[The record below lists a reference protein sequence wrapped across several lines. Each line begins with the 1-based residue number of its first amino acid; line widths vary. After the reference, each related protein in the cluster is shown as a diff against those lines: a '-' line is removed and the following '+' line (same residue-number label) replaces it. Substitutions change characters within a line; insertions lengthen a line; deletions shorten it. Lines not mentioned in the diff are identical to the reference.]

1 MIRIKVDNQNI
12 EVKEGTPVILAARQ
26 AGVEIPAMCW
36 REGKEHITSCMICL
50 VKDVSANKLIPSCSV
65 AAKDGME
72 IITMDAEIHE
82 ARKTALDLLLS
93 EHVGDCVAP
102 CQVTCPANMNI
113 PLMNRLL
120 AKGDFENALKIIKRD
135 IALPAVFGRVC
146 PAPCEGACRR
156 KSINEPVS
164 ICLLKRA
171 AGDDDLGKEKNYL
184 PERAAEK
191 NKKVCIIG
199 AGPAGLSA
207 AYFLQLR
214 GYDVEVFDRNAKPG
228 GSLKREVESGILPL
242 EILEK
247 EIDIIKKLGVVF
259 KMKTEVSPEFFT
271 QLRSSFDAVVIT
283 TGSGNSGTENWGLE
297 MSGKG
302 IMADNKTYQ
311 AGTSG
316 IFVTGSAL
324 RPAKMAIKALGQ
336 GKEAAFSVDQFL
348 QNKKVTGE
356 FFMFNSR
363 FGKLLAV
370 EYAEYLKESVEG
382 PRIRPE
388 TISDGFTR
396 EQVMQEAAR
405 CLRCDCREIDNC
417 KLRIYSDLY
426 GADQGRFRSE
436 ERKVIQKYFQHE
448 TVVYEPAKCIKC
460 GICVDITAEY
470 SEDFGFTFIGRGFDV
485 EVGMPFTNNLK
496 EGLKKVAIE
505 AANACP
511 TGALS
516 EKEKGFEKKGI

>member
-1 MIRIKVDNQNI
+1 MVRIKIDNSYINA
-12 EVKEGTPVILAARQ
+12 EEGTPVILAAKS

-36 REGKEHITSCMICL
+36 REGKEHITSCMVCL
-50 VKDVSANKLIPSCSV
+50 VKDAASNKLFPSCSV
-65 AAKDGME
+65 SVSEGME
-72 IITMDAEIHE
+72 IITMDDEIHE

-93 EHVGDCVAP
+93 EHVGDCLAP

-120 AKGDFENALKIIKRD
+120 AKGDFESALKIIKKD

-156 KSINEPVS
+156 KSIDEPVS

-171 AGDDDLGKEKNYL
+171 AGDDDLSKGNTYL
-184 PERAAEK
+184 PEREAAK
-191 NKKVCIIG
+191 GKKICIIG

-207 AYFLQLR
+207 AYFLQNR
-214 GYDVEVFDRNAKPG
+214 GYDTEVYDRNATPG
-228 GSLKREVESGILPL
+228 GSLKREVESGILPAG
-242 EILEK
+242 ILEK
-247 EIDIIKKLGVVF
+247 EIDVIRKMGVVF
-259 KMKTEVSPEFFT
+259 KMHTDISPEIFAK
-271 QLRSSFDAVVIT
+271 LRDSYDALIIS
-283 TGSGNSGTENWGLE
+283 TGSGKSGTESWGLE
-297 MSGKG
+297 MSDKG
-302 IMADNKTYQ
+302 IKADSKSYQ
-311 AGTSG
+311 VGVSG

-336 GKEAAFSVDQFL
+336 GKEVAFSVDQYL
-348 QNKKVTGE
+348 QNRKVTGE
-356 FFMFNSR
+356 YFMFNSR
-363 FGKLLAV
+363 FGKLV
-370 EYAEYLKESVEG
+370 SGEYSEYLKESVPG
-382 PRIRPE
+382 TRLLPANLP
-388 TISDGFTR
+388 DGFTR

-405 CLRCDCREIDNC
+405 CLRCDCREIENC

-426 GADQGRFRSE
+426 GADQSRFRSE
-436 ERKVIQKYFQHE
+436 DRMSIRKYFQHD
-448 TVVYEPAKCIKC
+448 TVVYEPSKCIKC

-496 EGLKKVAIE
+496 DGLKKVALE
-505 AANACP
+505 TARACP

-516 EKEKGFEKKGI
+516 EKNKF